1 MAFKAIAEAVLQETS
16 HVKKEKTKLLNVCW
30 MLLDVDALQAAA
42 LTWSLVVVYLR
53 MSDRVE

>member
-1 MAFKAIAEAVLQETS
+1 MG
-16 HVKKEKTKLLNVCW
+16 KKKNKLLNVCW

>member
-1 MAFKAIAEAVLQETS
+1 MAFKAIAEAVWHETS
-16 HVKKEKTKLLNVCW
+16 HGKKEKTKLLNVCW